1 MKTINT
7 IVVNCFI
14 FLVIL
19 SILMKVTNLVLNPFL
34 SLTIS
39 LFLSIP
45 IKKYIT
51 FESN

>member
-14 FLVIL
+14 FFLIF
-19 SILMKVTNLVLNPFL
+19 SILLKITFLIFNPFL
-34 SLTIS
+34 SLVFSLLIS
-39 LFLSIP
+39 IF